1 MTLHKLLWNHF
12 AKFPYQEYADIGNWR
27 MLVFRNF
34 DNVIR
39 IIIEISDDLKCV
51 VCKDL
56 SLNYTVK
63 SSLAEHY
70 RTNHKRRTA
79 DVFLNTV
86 ATKTP
91 DKLKDMLNNEF

>member
-1 MTLHKLLWNHF
+1 MIHKLLFNHF
-12 AKFPYQEYADIGNWR
+12 AKFPYQEYADVGNWR

-34 DNVIR
+34 DKAIR

-51 VCKDL
+51 ICKDL
-56 SLNYTVK
+56 SLHYTVK

-70 RTNHKRRTA
+70 RTYHRKRTA
-79 DVFLNTV
+79 DFFLNDV

-91 DKLKDMLNNEF
+91 EELEGMM